1 MIGVAS
7 RRMGPPRGR
16 RADRGI
22 PASREGRT
30 GPRDQSA
37 KLAAAPRAKTPT
49 RSYVVFES
57 RFAQDLFCAVPTSL
71 PIPGFLTDAGW
82 QFRGT
87 LGKRGF
93 MPPGFRAA
101 AARKAASRDGFY
113 LFSPPHSED

>member
-1 MIGVAS
+1 MAWVVT
-7 RRMGPPRGR
+7 GPPRGR
-16 RADRGI
+16 RADRET
-22 PASREGRT
+22 PASREVRT
-30 GPRDQSA
+30 GPRDPVA
-37 KLAAAPRAKTPT
+37 RLAGGARAKTPT
-49 RSYVVFES
+49 RSYVIFES

-71 PIPGFLTDAGW
+71 PIPDFLTDAGW

-101 AARKAASRDGFY
+101 SARTAASRDGFY

>member
-1 MIGVAS
+1 MVRVAS
-7 RRMGPPRGR
+7 RRMRPPRGR

-30 GPRDQSA
+30 GPWDQSA
-37 KLAAAPRAKTPT
+37 KLAAAPAKTPT

-71 PIPGFLTDAGW
+71 PIPVFLTDAGW

-93 MPPGFRAA
+93 RPPGFRAA